1 MTTQHLILLSTI
13 MAIAAG
19 IFAGLALLVRNG
31 FITAQLQRHKLAHA
45 SIDHGADDG
54 SIRWNEADALTLFG
68 QKTLTH
74 IHRIVS
80 GRIFS
85 RRNTDE
91 ILPLI
96 DPVDGTAFEEGEPI
110 IRCACGTN
118 YHQHSWQWLSEKM
131 NAKCVNC
138 KRPTVSQQALA

>member
-1 MTTQHLILLSTI
+1 MTTQHFILLSAI
-13 MAIAAG
+13 MAMAAG
-19 IFAGLALLVRNG
+19 IFTGLAVLVRSA
-31 FITAQLQRHKLAHA
+31 FKTAQQQEPANI
-45 SIDHGADDG
+45 STMDG
-54 SIRWNEADALTLFG
+54 FIRWNEADALTLFG

-80 GRIFS
+80 GKIFS
-85 RRNTDE
+85 RRTTDE

-110 IRCACGTN
+110 VRCACGTN

-131 NAKCVNC
+131 NARCVNC

>member
-1 MTTQHLILLSTI
+1 MTTQHFILLSAI
-13 MAIAAG
+13 MAMVVC
-19 IFAGLALLVRNG
+19 IFTGLVVLVRNAFKPFQQQEPANISAVDG
-31 FITAQLQRHKLAHA
+31 F
-45 SIDHGADDG
+45 
-54 SIRWNEADALTLFG
+54 IRWNEADALTLFG

-80 GRIFS
+80 GKIFS
-85 RRNTDE
+85 RRITDE

-110 IRCACGTN
+110 VRCACGTN

-131 NAKCVNC
+131 NARCVNC

>member
-1 MTTQHLILLSTI
+1 MTTQHFIFLFAI
-13 MAIAAG
+13 MATVVCIL
-19 IFAGLALLVRNG
+19 AGLAMLVRNG
-31 FITAQLQRHKLAHA
+31 FITAQLQRHKLTHA
-45 SIDHGADDG
+45 PADDG
-54 SIRWNEADALTLFG
+54 FIRWNEADALTLFG

-74 IHRIVS
+74 IHRIAS
-80 GRIFS
+80 GKIFS
-85 RRNTDE
+85 RRTADE

-110 IRCACGTN
+110 VRCACGTN

>member
-1 MTTQHLILLSTI
+1 MTTQHFILFSAI
-13 MAIAAG
+13 MAITVC
-19 IFAGLALLVRNG
+19 IFAGLALLVRNA
-31 FITAQLQRHKLAHA
+31 FITAQLQRHKLAPA
-45 SIDHGADDG
+45 SADDG

-85 RRNTDE
+85 RRTTDE

-110 IRCACGTN
+110 VRCACGTN
-118 YHQHSWQWLSEKM
+118 YHQHSWQWLAEKM

-138 KRPTVSQQALA
+138 KRPTMSQQALA

>member
-1 MTTQHLILLSTI
+1 MTTQHFILLFAI
-13 MAIAAG
+13 MG
-19 IFAGLALLVRNG
+19 MVVCIFTGLARLVRNAFKTSQPQEPANISAVDG
-31 FITAQLQRHKLAHA
+31 F
-45 SIDHGADDG
+45 
-54 SIRWNEADALTLFG
+54 IRWNEADALTLFG

-80 GRIFS
+80 GKIFS
-85 RRNTDE
+85 RPTTDE
-91 ILPLI
+91 ILTLI

-110 IRCACGTN
+110 VRCACGTN

-131 NAKCVNC
+131 NARCVNC